1 MNHTMLRLRQIILF
15 LCCAAILFTLPAS
28 ANDTLIGGKDSG
40 LINLLLIGQDRR
52 EEERARADS
61 ILLCSFCPET
71 KAITVTSF
79 LRDLYVDIPGY
90 ESNRLNAA
98 YAIGGM
104 DLLRRTMEENFSL
117 YIDGCLE
124 ADFTQF
130 PQIIDSLGGVTIE
143 LRQDE
148 AELINKTVPGGLTE
162 GPHLLSGSQALVY
175 SRIRNLDD
183 DGDFSRTG
191 RQRKLVTSVLDR
203 YRTADLLTIVTT
215 VADTLPMISTDLSKR
230 QILKLTAKLFP
241 MLKEPV
247 ITSQRVPA
255 DGTYGYDTIRKM
267 SVLTVNMDEIRDQ
280 LRGNLLPDKK

>member
-1 MNHTMLRLRQIILF
+1 M
-15 LCCAAILFTLPAS
+15 
-28 ANDTLIGGKDSG
+28 IGGKDSG
-40 LINLLLIGQDRR
+40 LINILLIGQDRR

-71 KAITVTSF
+71 NAITVTSF

-148 AELINKTVPGGLTE
+148 AELINKTVPGSLTE
-162 GPHLLSGSQALVY
+162 GTHLLSGSQALVY

-183 DGDFSRTG
+183 DGDFSRTT

-203 YRTADLLTIVTT
+203 YRSADLLTILTAV
-215 VADTLPMISTDLSKR
+215 VDTLPMLSTDLSSR
-230 QILKLTAKLFP
+230 QILKLAAKLFP
-241 MLKEPV
+241 MLKEPF
-247 ITSQRVPA
+247 ITSQRIPD
-255 DGTYGYDTIRKM
+255 DGTYRYDTIRQM

-280 LRGNLLPDKK
+280 LRSSLLPDKE